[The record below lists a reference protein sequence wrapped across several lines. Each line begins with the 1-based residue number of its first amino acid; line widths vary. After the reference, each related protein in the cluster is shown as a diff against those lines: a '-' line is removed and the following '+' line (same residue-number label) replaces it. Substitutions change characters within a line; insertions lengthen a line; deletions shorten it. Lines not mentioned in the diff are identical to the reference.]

1 MAELLVVRSKIKDAA
16 KNMNVSGDF
25 AEALSARVADL
36 IKDACKRASENGRKT
51 VQSRDL

>member
-1 MAELLVVRSKIKDAA
+1 MSELLVVRSKIKDSA

-25 AEALSARVADL
+25 AEALSAKVEAL
-36 IKDACKRASENGRKT
+36 VKDACKRASENGRKT

>member
-1 MAELLVVRSKIKDAA
+1 MAELLVVRSKIKDHA

-25 AEALSARVADL
+25 AEALSAKVDQL
-36 IKDACKRASENGRKT
+36 VKDACKRASENGRKT

>member
-1 MAELLVVRSKIKDAA
+1 MAELLVVRSKIKDFA

-25 AEALSARVADL
+25 AEALSSKVEML
-36 IKDACKRASENGRKT
+36 VKEACKRASENGRKT